1 MKIANLET
9 TDLKLM
15 ESKFTHNRR
24 DGPSSMDAGT
34 TMNETENAMLE
45 SSSESI
51 TIRAYGRL
59 KQDIISGKLAPSQK
73 LKIENLRRVYDVGSS
88 PIREALSLLT
98 SDHLVERIDQRGFK
112 VAPVSEGEFAELLKT
127 RCWLESIAL
136 QQSILLGSDAWE
148 EQVVLASYRLS
159 RMPRFSAEDRAVAN
173 PNWEKAHKQF
183 RMTLI
188 AECGS
193 SIMLRFCNQ
202 LYDQNIRYRQL
213 SAKKAY
219 PERDIAEEHNAICD
233 AVLARDSTKAV
244 NLLVGHYQN
253 TGDFVLKQLPK

>member
-1 MKIANLET
+1 MKIVDLEM
-9 TDLKLM
+9 TDPKLT
-15 ESKFTHNRR
+15 ESKFIHNSR
-24 DGPSSMDAGT
+24 DGSSSMDEDT
-34 TMNETENAMLE
+34 TMNETGNGMLE

-59 KQDIISGKLAPSQK
+59 KQDIISGKLMPSQK
-73 LKIENLRRVYDVGSS
+73 LKIENLRRVYDTGSS

-98 SDHLVERIDQRGFK
+98 SDHLVERIDQRGFR

-127 RCWLESIAL
+127 RIWLESIAL

-148 EQVVLASYRLS
+148 EQVVLANYRLS
-159 RMPRFSAEDRAVAN
+159 RMSRFIAEDSTLAN
-173 PNWEKAHKQF
+173 PSWETAHKHF
-183 RMTLI
+183 HMTLI
-188 AECGS
+188 AKCGS

-219 PERDIAEEHNAICD
+219 PERDIAEEHSAICD
-233 AVLARDSTKAV
+233 AVLARESQKAV
-244 NLLVGHYQN
+244 DLLVCHYQN
-253 TGDFVLKQLPK
+253 TGDFVLKQLP